1 MNAAVA
7 ALSRHASSQPSLV
20 ADWMLM
26 LQLGAETPAS
36 ALRAAEAMAD
46 VQLGTPDHLQRLL
59 LHALATERGGSRDK
73 LLKAQTQNTE
83 E

>member
-7 ALSRHASSQPSLV
+7 ALSCHASNRPSLV

-26 LQLGAETPAS
+26 LQLGTETPAS

-46 VQLGTPDHLQRLL
+46 VELGTPDHLQRLL
-59 LHALATERGGSRDK
+59 LHAVTTAQCGSCGK
-73 LLKAQTQNTE
+73 LLKAPTQNTE